1 MIITMEFTTM
11 KILLILSISCL
22 LSLNLFAQNLE
33 SKELITVSSVDLNR
47 YVGTWYE
54 IARLP
59 NRFQEKCSGDV
70 TATYTLLD
78 DGNMKIVNRC
88 RQEDGEFTT
97 AEGLARRATE
107 DGPNTRLEVRFA
119 PAFLSFLPFVWG
131 DYWII
136 DLASDYSY
144 AVIGE
149 PERRYLWILA
159 RSGQMDENL
168 LGEILAKVKH
178 QGYDISSLIRT
189 KHMK

>member
-1 MIITMEFTTM
+1 MDV
-11 KILLILSISCL
+11 
-22 LSLNLFAQNLE
+22 FAQKVE
-33 SKELITVSSVDLNR
+33 SKELITVPSVDLNR

-78 DGNMKIVNRC
+78 DGNIKVVNRC

-97 AEGLARRATE
+97 AEGLARRASE
-107 DGPNTRLEVRFA
+107 DGSNTKLKVRFA

-144 AVIGE
+144 ALVGE
-149 PERRYLWILA
+149 PERRYLWVLSRSSVMEDHTFEGILE
-159 RSGQMDENL
+159 R
-168 LGEILAKVKH
+168 AKR
-178 QGYDISSLIRT
+178 QGYDTSPLIKT
-189 KHMK
+189 IHTQ